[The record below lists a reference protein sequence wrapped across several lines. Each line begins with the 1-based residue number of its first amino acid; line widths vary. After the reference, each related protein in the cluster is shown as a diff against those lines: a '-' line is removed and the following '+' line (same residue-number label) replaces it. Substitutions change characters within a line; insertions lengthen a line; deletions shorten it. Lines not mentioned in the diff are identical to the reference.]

1 MIRCVRIWT
10 GDDGNSH
17 FEEGVI
23 DLEPGQRGDM
33 LSGRMATTTISF
45 QETASGGAFAWHT
58 APVRQLVITL
68 SGTLDFQTRE
78 GEHFLIRPGDILFAE
93 DTVGSGH
100 SWRLTD
106 DQPWRRAYV
115 VLQPGTPVPFRA
127 SNHKA
132 SRPDRDARETTAN
145 IRNPAAKGDFHARHI
160 HHRTR
165 CRPHRRRHHER
176 DARRVSQGT
185 GAVAQHRNVRNARRA
200 PRSRARKPGTTPAP
214 ATPPIAS

>member
-23 DLEPGQRGDM
+23 DLEPGQRGDE

-58 APVRQLVITL
+58 APVRQLVVTL

-78 GEHFLIRPGDILFAE
+78 GEHFLIRPGDILLAE

-106 DQPWRRAYV
+106 EQPWRRAYV
-115 VLQPGTPVPFRA
+115 VLQPGTLVAF
-127 SNHKA
+127 HA
-132 SRPDRDARETTAN
+132 SRAEA
-145 IRNPAAKGDFHARHI
+145 
-160 HHRTR
+160 
-165 CRPHRRRHHER
+165 
-176 DARRVSQGT
+176 VS
-185 GAVAQHRNVRNARRA
+185 
-200 PRSRARKPGTTPAP
+200 S
-214 ATPPIAS
+214 